1 MLQFNI
7 KQSKVAE
14 DKHIKYVSDE
24 QFLLDI
30 EAELRQEAAENKHK
44 RASNYYLDTH
54 EFAAELCLSKR
65 NGQLTDKCVKM
76 FQLLIFHIQRRLF
89 YKDKDIQA
97 DCASEA
103 MLTIC
108 ANWQKYDISRSPN
121 AFSFFTTTILNA
133 MAKGWNI
140 NSKPGV
146 HIPIDALFQ
155 THRKD

>member
-7 KQSKVAE
+7 AQSKIAK
-14 DKHIKYVSDE
+14 DKHIIYESDE
-24 QFLLDI
+24 QFLKDI
-30 EAELRQEAAENKHK
+30 EAELRQEAADNAHK
-44 RASNYYLDTH
+44 RKANYYLDTH

-65 NGQLTDKCVKM
+65 NGQLTEKCISM

-89 YKDKDIQA
+89 YKDPEMQA

-103 MLTIC
+103 MLCIC

-133 MAKGWNI
+133 LAKGWNES
-140 NSKPGV
+140 SKPGV
-146 HIPIDALFQ
+146 HIPIDVLFQ